1 MSICPYVCATYDCI
15 LNYNLSDCVPTES
28 PFSSGMV
35 SNIEINMTLEKI
47 RKEQE
52 MKANEYRLRANVA
65 VVRGASL
72 QSVPGEEIDKG
83 FVDSEEF
90 SLDTKID
97 PYHYVSVGQSNSHA
111 RYEVLGIASQ
121 DM

>member
-1 MSICPYVCATYDCI
+1 M
-15 LNYNLSDCVPTES
+15 PTKS
-28 PFSSGMV
+28 PFSLGMV
-35 SNIEINMTLEKI
+35 SNIEISMTLEKI

-72 QSVPGEEIDKG
+72 QSMSGEEIEKG

-97 PYHYVSVGQSNSHA
+97 PFHYVSVGQSNAHV
-111 RYEVLGIASQ
+111 RYGGIGVLGIASQ